1 MQGCESLQGTIYIVI
16 HTFAVIFITARSAS
30 LPRLASALRFFLY
43 AFVGRILVRVRI
55 DGEPAEEE

>member
-1 MQGCESLQGTIYIVI
+1 MSQYIFI
-16 HTFAVIFITARSAS
+16 HTYAVIFITARSAS